1 MQAQLTVVVGLHRTG
16 QSSMNSETSLLTPAT
31 TMTQD
36 TECSMD
42 ISPIDSPS
50 TDLEAGLSATEAQ
63 HTERLIST
71 DNHIQGGDFAEG
83 LTETALHKL

>member
-50 TDLEAGLSATEAQ
+50 TDLEAATEAQ
-63 HTERLIST
+63 DTGRLIST
-71 DNHIQGGDFAEG
+71 NNHIQGGDFAEG
-83 LTETALHKL
+83 LTETALRRL